1 MEEYRD
7 LQEKFVANH
16 TGTSVLEISVVLSV
30 PVVSVF
36 LRRALLL
43 AFHIHAQ
50 TSFGQPSFWKI
61 FMIDFPCL
69 VLPTL
74 LSATTHSESLYFLF
88 FSVLMVAI
96 GSIVWKCYRIPNLTW
111 KYAKTRVKDFPTIE
125 LDDRFQFISNFK
137 AYTLIGTVISIL
149 AVDFT
154 VFPRRFCKTE
164 TYGTGLMDAGVG
176 LFVVSNAVVSP
187 EARNKMIQGQNRF
200 YQVYKSILSS
210 LPLLVLGLARVIT
223 TKGVNYQEHATE
235 YGTHWNFFFTL
246 AAVKGIDGQG
256 GRHGILDSNREGI
269 ISNVGYFIMYLF
281 GVEIG
286 RLVFN
291 KERKIVS
298 DYMNLLAV
306 LVVSAASL
314 FTVLPYLTQIEPI
327 SRRFTNVPYVIW
339 MVYWNMFT
347 ADGFL
352 FVNRF
357 DLPLSQKFTK
367 QKRKRMAEGF
377 TSVPEMEL
385 QKSLNV
391 FYTSYGHLTRSK
403 VLPEVVETAY
413 AVLQKIQ
420 ETSEMFKGEVV
431 KVGSSASKVSTM
443 LDDESDVLFPISIEG
458 LIEAT
463 KDPEF
468 VKFKLMKRC
477 VKIWEICSDNEY
489 LSPSKFSDK
498 FYDLIK
504 DCLEKMNPD
513 GKIELEGKGTVAA
526 TLNCCHEK
534 FDFSVDLV
542 PAVRCKPWSTHPYWI
557 QDKTR
562 HWPPRELLATIIERG
577 TELVSKSSRDGGNNW
592 RLSFSHAETE
602 LVTSATSVF
611 PIFALVI

>member
-1 MEEYRD
+1 MTTFEEYRD
-7 LQEKFVANH
+7 LQEQFVTNH

-50 TSFGQPSFWKI
+50 TSLGQSNVWKI

-88 FSVLMVAI
+88 SSVLMVAV
-96 GSIVWKCYRIPNLTW
+96 GSIVWKCYRIPSLTW
-111 KYAKTRVKDFPTIE
+111 KYAKTIVKDFPAIE

-187 EARNKMIQGQNRF
+187 EAQNKLTQGQNRF

-246 AAVKGIDGQG
+246 AAVKILASILSFLLPVMYWKFVVILLCILHQYLLTYRGLSQYIIQGIDGQG
-256 GRHGILDSNREGI
+256 GRHGIIDSNREGI

-291 KERKIVS
+291 KERKTVS

-306 LVVSAASL
+306 LIVSAAAL
-314 FTVLPYLTQIEPI
+314 FTILPYLTQIEPI

-339 MVYWNMFT
+339 MIGICLQLMASYLLI
-347 ADGFL
+347 DLIFL
-352 FVNRF
+352 FIK
-357 DLPLSQKFTK
+357 S
-367 QKRKRMAEGF
+367 
-377 TSVPEMEL
+377 L
-385 QKSLNV
+385 QKKKEK
-391 FYTSYGHLTRSK
+391 GKKEDK
-403 VLPEVVETAY
+403 VLY
-413 AVLQKIQ
+413 SLIDAVNYNGLLYFLIANLL
-420 ETSEMFKGEVV
+420 T
-431 KVGSSASKVSTM
+431 
-443 LDDESDVLFPISIEG
+443 G
-458 LIEAT
+458 LI
-463 KDPEF
+463 
-468 VKFKLMKRC
+468 
-477 VKIWEICSDNEY
+477 N
-489 LSPSKFSDK
+489 LS
-498 FYDLIK
+498 IK
-504 DCLEKMNPD
+504 T
-513 GKIELEGKGTVAA
+513 I
-526 TLNCCHEK
+526 
-534 FDFSVDLV
+534 LV
-542 PAVRCKPWSTHPYWI
+542 PPFYSVV
-557 QDKTR
+557 
-562 HWPPRELLATIIERG
+562 IIVIYMII
-577 TELVSKSSRDGGNNW
+577 LSVVSFILYVKNIKIKFW
-592 RLSFSHAETE
+592 
-602 LVTSATSVF
+602 
-611 PIFALVI
+611 